1 MPDLLKIPPHAIL
14 RHCCVLS
21 CLSALMLG
29 ASQAAALSPNQLD
42 RLPSVQVVQATQ
54 AGEKARPAPQPQGDA
69 QAASTGLADLN
80 EVLAAT
86 QKKLDELFKASAALA
101 ERREA
106 FKTLEQEN
114 ERLGAALRDANTAR
128 AELESASKLAQ
139 ARIAELTKTAEVAAR
154 DSGRV
159 DKELADLRRQNADL
173 AERLAVADNA
183 RSTMERQLEQTRS
196 EMQQKLAA
204 ATGAAEQS
212 RGALAQLREQL
223 ERAGQ
228 DLARAQSAREQA
240 VARAS
245 ELERSKGDVERV
257 RAELS
262 AVKEQLTQAASTAL
276 EAERGRQTTSAEA
289 ERLRSELERARQELA
304 ATKSEAER
312 GRQTASAEAERLR
325 GELGRARQELAATKS
340 EAERGRQTTSVEAE
354 RLRGELGGVR
364 QELAAAKSEAQ
375 RFSTANAAL
384 TEQVNS
390 LRADSQSAMEAA
402 RRNLV
407 VMEER
412 IEQLNTALVG
422 AGLGATGLV
431 SEPQASPIAKPD
443 EAAIANRT
451 PSAPSEAVE
460 TGGAASGDNEV
471 AAVRP
476 ATASSPKESSELA
489 KFNENLAYLNR
500 RAMDAAGADLF
511 SGIEAAGEGVVN
523 VSTTPAWANIP
534 AAGQRS
540 YLNSLL
546 DLWIVA
552 QEGSGPAVV
561 RIVDPDGRV
570 LLEKSGAV
578 QKLPRATE

>member
-1 MPDLLKIPPHAIL
+1 MPYLLKAPPHAIL
-14 RHCCVLS
+14 RRCCVLS

-29 ASQAAALSPNQLD
+29 AGQAAEMSSSQLE
-42 RLPSVQVVQATQ
+42 RLPRVQVAQATQ
-54 AGEKARPAPQPQGDA
+54 AGDKARPAPQPQGDA

-86 QKKLDELFKASAALA
+86 QKRLDELFKASAALA

-106 FKTLEQEN
+106 FEALEQEN
-114 ERLGAALRDANTAR
+114 ERLEAALREANTAR
-128 AELESASKLAQ
+128 AELENASKLAE
-139 ARIAELTKTAEVAAR
+139 ARIAELTKSAEVTAR
-154 DSGRV
+154 DSGRI
-159 DKELADLRRQNADL
+159 DKELAELRRQNADL
-173 AERLAVADNA
+173 AERLAVADTA
-183 RSTMERQLEQTRS
+183 RGTVEHQLEQTRS
-196 EMQQKLAA
+196 DMQQKLEA

-212 RGALAQLREQL
+212 RAALAQLREQL
-223 ERAGQ
+223 ARAGQ

-240 VARAS
+240 IARAS
-245 ELERSKGDVERV
+245 DLERSKGDVERV
-257 RAELS
+257 RAELA

-289 ERLRSELERARQELA
+289 EQLRGELEHAQTELATAKSEAERARQTAGADAEQLRGELERAQKELA
-304 ATKSEAER
+304 AAKSEAER
-312 GRQTASAEAERLR
+312 GRETASAEAERLR
-325 GELGRARQELAATKS
+325 GELGRARQELAAAK
-340 EAERGRQTTSVEAE
+340 AEVEHF
-354 RLRGELGGVR
+354 G
-364 QELAAAKSEAQ
+364 
-375 RFSTANAAL
+375 TANAAL

-412 IEQLNTALVG
+412 IEQLNAALVG
-422 AGLGATGLV
+422 AGLGATGLA
-431 SEPQASPIAKPD
+431 SEPQARPVAEPD

-451 PSAPSEAVE
+451 PSAPSKAVE
-460 TGGAASGDNEV
+460 TGGAAPGGNEV

-476 ATASSPKESSELA
+476 AAASSKESSELA
-489 KFNENLAYLNR
+489 KFNENIAYLNR

-511 SGIEAAGEGVVN
+511 SGIEVAGDGVVN

-552 QEGSGPAVV
+552 QESSGPAVV
-561 RIVDPDGRV
+561 RIVDPNGRV

-578 QKLPRATE
+578 QNLPRATE